1 MPSARLTISEVHR
14 RTGIPVTTLRFY
26 ERELPDFFTIEKTAG
41 GHRRYTD
48 ESVRQFAMVKRMVE
62 TEGIRLSDI
71 RTRLVAREDK
81 SELRRQVDLL
91 LSVHDAMTQE
101 IDQLRVRIES
111 LEIALESLRRAA
123 GSARREP
130 EPKKKRWF

>member
-71 RTRLVAREDK
+71 RTRLVAKEDK

-91 LSVHDAMTQE
+91 LSVHDAVTQE
-101 IDQLRVRIES
+101 MDQLRVRIES
-111 LEIALESLRRAA
+111 LEIALESLRRNVGNAK
-123 GSARREP
+123 REP
-130 EPKKKRWF
+130 EPKKRRWF

>member
-48 ESVRQFAMVKRMVE
+48 ESVRQFTMVKRMVE

-71 RTRLVAREDK
+71 RTRLVAKEDK

-91 LSVHDAMTQE
+91 LSVHDAVTQE
-101 IDQLRVRIES
+101 MDQLRVRIES
-111 LEIALESLRRAA
+111 LEIALESLRRNA
-123 GSARREP
+123 GNAKREP
-130 EPKKKRWF
+130 EPKKRRWF

>member
-111 LEIALESLRRAA
+111 LEIALESLRRVV
-123 GSARREP
+123 GSPKREP
-130 EPKKKRWF
+130 EPKKRRWF

>member
-1 MPSARLTISEVHR
+1 MPAARLTISEVHR

-41 GHRRYTD
+41 GHRRYTE

-62 TEGIRLSDI
+62 SEGIRLADI
-71 RTRLVAREDK
+71 RQRLVAREDK
-81 SELRRQVDLL
+81 GEVRRQVDLL

-101 IDQLRVRIES
+101 IDRLRIRVD
-111 LEIALESLRRAA
+111 ALERAVEALKRA
-123 GSARREP
+123 GSQSRE
-130 EPKKKRWF
+130 EPKKRRWF

>member
-71 RTRLVAREDK
+71 RTRLVGKEDK

-111 LEIALESLRRAA
+111 LEIALESLRRAV
-123 GSARREP
+123 GSPKREP
-130 EPKKKRWF
+130 EPKKRRWF